1 MVAEAPLDRSRAFT
15 NRTSLGSVQLL
26 TAQLLDPCSGCIPG
40 VCTPGACA
48 GVGLEDPESHVRE
61 SEEEEPR
68 NIFGRFE
75 AF

>member
-1 MVAEAPLDRSRAFT
+1 MR
-15 NRTSLGSVQLL
+15 
-26 TAQLLDPCSGCIPG
+26 
-40 VCTPGACA
+40 TPGACA
-48 GVGLEDPESHVRE
+48 GVGLEDPESHVKE